1 MLYTAKGKPVDS
13 GPKAWLFVL
22 RDRTIFATDKK
33 TDPPRSGIITMQA
46 GSGGTERSVVAPGHV
61 LVRRHGI
68 VSSFS
73 PFRVYYL
80 L

>member
-33 TDPPRSGIITMQA
+33 TDPPRYW
-46 GSGGTERSVVAPGHV
+46 
-61 LVRRHGI
+61 LDRRHGGD
-68 VSSFS
+68 
-73 PFRVYYL
+73 L
-80 L
+80 